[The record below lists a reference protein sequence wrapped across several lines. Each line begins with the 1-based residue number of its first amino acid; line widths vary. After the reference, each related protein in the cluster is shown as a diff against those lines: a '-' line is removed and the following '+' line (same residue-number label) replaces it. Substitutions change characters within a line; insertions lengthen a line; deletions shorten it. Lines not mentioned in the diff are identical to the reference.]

1 MEKAYNKINPK
12 DYIDEIGGEQYP
24 DYNRLVGVP
33 IKLGRDMTTRELF
46 DDITKQLINDGLVEV
61 SSFEDK
67 TLISY
72 RDESE
77 GIPISR
83 VVEDKGEGVMVTFNE
98 NGSLSPYEEPTLETS
113 DYTQDAMDHN
123 EEYDEEYYEDPDPE
137 YDKEDL
143 NEEEDLDEEEELY

>member
-1 MEKAYNKINPK
+1 MGKAYNKINPK

-98 NGSLSPYEEPTLETS
+98 NGSLSP
-113 DYTQDAMDHN
+113 
-123 EEYDEEYYEDPDPE
+123 
-137 YDKEDL
+137 
-143 NEEEDLDEEEELY
+143 